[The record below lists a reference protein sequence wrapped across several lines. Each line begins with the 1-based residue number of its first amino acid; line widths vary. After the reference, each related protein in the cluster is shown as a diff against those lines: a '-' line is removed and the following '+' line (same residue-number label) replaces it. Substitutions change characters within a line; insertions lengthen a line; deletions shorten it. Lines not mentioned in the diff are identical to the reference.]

1 MRTYSPLRYPGGKGS
16 LAGLLGCFIETNGL
30 RECRYFEP
38 FAGGAGAALRLL
50 REGVVSELLLND
62 LDPKIYA
69 FWQAILNEHER
80 FADAIMSVEL
90 NVNQWRKQKEI
101 CLQPTLHSTFDLG
114 FATFYL
120 NRCNRSGI
128 LLGSAPIGGYSQTGT
143 WRMDARFN
151 RQALAE
157 RIVRVAEQRDQIQV
171 TNDDA
176 LRFLTTHLPKGNRRK
191 QVFVYL
197 DPPYVSKGSRLY
209 LNDYDTKDHGKL
221 ARYLRRQQSVQWVAS
236 YDDSQLIRGLY
247 ADCNI
252 SDIGLQYSLQQK
264 KKTFELLITPP
275 YVQRPS
281 AWVSSCGPEP
291 IPNQQMVQTP

>member
-1 MRTYSPLRYPGGKGS
+1 MRAYSPLRYPGGKGS
-16 LAGLLGCFIETNGL
+16 LAGLLGWFIETNGL

-38 FAGGAGAALRLL
+38 FAGGAGAALQLL

-62 LDPKIYA
+62 LDPRIYA
-69 FWQAILNEHER
+69 FWQAILSQHER
-80 FADAIMSVEL
+80 FVDAIMSVEL
-90 NVNQWRKQKEI
+90 NVDQWRKQKEI
-101 CLQPTLHSTFDLG
+101 CLQPTRHSTFDLG

-128 LLGSAPIGGYSQTGT
+128 LLGSAPIGGYAQVGT

-157 RIVRVAEQRDQIQV
+157 RIVRVAKQRDQIQV

-176 LRFLTTHLPKGNRRK
+176 LRFLTTYLPKGKRRK
-191 QVFVYL
+191 QIFVYL

-209 LNDYDTKDHGKL
+209 LNDYNTKDHGKL
-221 ARYLRRQQSVQWVAS
+221 ARYLRRQQSVRWVAS
-236 YDDSQLIRGLY
+236 YDDSPFIRGLY

-264 KKTFELLITPP
+264 KKTYELLITPP

-281 AWVSSCGPEP
+281 ALVSSSGPEP
-291 IPNQQMVQTP
+291 RPNQQMVQMP